1 MHFVDKNPED
11 PRADASAL
19 DESEWEHRVI
29 KDICWSRGKGWSVET
44 FLRDGITNQSIEPYQ
59 INENLHDMIR
69 NSPHNTRK
77 MFSTI
82 EDNECDTESGS
93 DDDDDIFDS
102 ENDDN

>member
-1 MHFVDKNPED
+1 MVCWDI
-11 PRADASAL
+11 
-19 DESEWEHRVI
+19 SE
-29 KDICWSRGKGWSVET
+29 
-44 FLRDGITNQSIEPYQ
+44 RDGITNQSIEPYQ

>member
-1 MHFVDKNPED
+1 
-11 PRADASAL
+11 
-19 DESEWEHRVI
+19 
-29 KDICWSRGKGWSVET
+29 
-44 FLRDGITNQSIEPYQ
+44 
-59 INENLHDMIR
+59 MIR